1 MIKTTKIGTAT
12 IITDLIADKL
22 EPEDFDVTDSDDIYY
37 ESDEEIKSKK
47 ILVKAGTV
55 VDIIQ
60 KTMTD
65 WLKPEYIKMPNGDLV
80 SIERIEHHISNI
92 RRFD

>member
-37 ESDEEIKSKK
+37 ESVEEIKSKK